1 MSTIE
6 VFLYL
11 FFVINATLFGI
22 VIGSFL
28 NVVIYRIPEGRT
40 IVKGH
45 SMCMSCGHT
54 LAAKDLVPL
63 FSWLFL
69 KGKCR
74 YCGAPVA
81 SRYSKIESFTGLV
94 FFIAAITHL
103 QTAFVFVAQD
113 MYFISLAFYFVL
125 FLAAS
130 CAAISAMMIY
140 HDTSKGYLGLA
151 LISMV
156 SGLIATIFRI
166 VNGESISLN
175 IITII
180 MFLLTIVIIKI
191 CFVIFHKTYSKYDL
205 FADITIAGLLLN
217 SSYTKI
223 YSNFNSILTSIIEF
237 SLFAIIYG
245 LVRSINKNSKN
256 DKLSVIIG
264 YLLIVILV
272 ILRYSIM
279 KLIFNI

>member
-11 FFVINATLFGI
+11 FFVINATIFGI

-63 FSWLFL
+63 FSWLLL

-94 FFIAAITHL
+94 FFIAAITHI
-103 QTAFVFVAQD
+103 QTAFVFVTQD
-113 MYFISLAFYFVL
+113 MYFVSLAIYFVL
-125 FLAAS
+125 FVVAS

-140 HDTSKGYLGLA
+140 HDTGKGYLGLS
-151 LISMV
+151 LISLV
-156 SGLIATIFRI
+156 SGLLTVVIRNI
-166 VNGESISLN
+166 NGEKISSS
-175 IITII
+175 
-180 MFLLTIVIIKI
+180 LLTIFMAALTIIVIKI
-191 CFVIFHKTYSKYDL
+191 LFVVFHKKYSKYDL
-205 FADITIAGLLLN
+205 FADITIASLLLN
-217 SSYTKI
+217 STYTKI
-223 YSNFNSILTSIIEF
+223 YSNISSLLTLIIEF
-237 SLFAIIYG
+237 TVFAIVYG
-245 LVRSINKNSKN
+245 LIRAINKDSNK
-256 DKLSVIIG
+256 DKISVILG
-264 YLLIVILV
+264 YLIIVILV

-279 KLIFNI
+279 KLVFNF